1 MKSNDARRAGSC
13 AQRGLL
19 ALLGILA
26 LTAIGA
32 RAQVASTFDAD
43 LEGWRVTGDNSAAWE
58 ADTGNPGG
66 CLAVNDRAT
75 GAMNYVIA
83 PPTYHGDWTGM
94 TAADSLSVDIYLK
107 NLGGGVVNP
116 EYIFRIAGPGGAA
129 RALSGAAYYP
139 ADGVWTHYTVPL
151 DESQWVVEQ
160 GTWDAILANVNTLR
174 ITGEFVNGREACR
187 VDNVVLSGSPAA
199 VWEPCL
205 WDTFTTGGT
214 GDWSY
219 QNTGGVTN
227 PGSGGNGGGYLRI
240 ADAAGL
246 SVMLAPATFLGD
258 WSPMD
263 GLGYVSL
270 DVRILSGSGERL
282 GVVEFIRLSGPG
294 GSAYVTLD
302 TADLPPIGNAWQ
314 HIRYPLDP
322 TVWTVDAGQWS
333 ALLADVAECRIYM
346 EFFSGSETIGL
357 DNFGRG
363 MADCAPPDDTVIV
376 HDPEMHVTDRYGV
389 ADIYATAYNRREGWL
404 YGVVRTATNG
414 LYAVTGPQRGVRL
427 QTYDRPAHLIF
438 DDGGNA
444 YISEDYS
451 GNIYR
456 RSPDGASVLWVSGFA
471 AGDDDPFGMTIAPP
485 GFVGTNVNPGDIL
498 VADRGYSGPDLIW
511 AFSPMAPENERQMIP
526 DPGNVDYF
534 DLAADA
540 FDKVYI
546 SDDLDANRLRVLTAD
561 GSLGDL
567 ALDPAVPQ
575 IASVV
580 YDATLDALYIA
591 SRSGRAVY
599 RVSPATGDVVLVA
612 DGFGTLEPGCL
623 EVDAPTRRLWVTDV
637 GRGRVYELRL
647 PGGVGVDVSVALE
660 GSQRP
665 DPEGWRIPLRIRCFE
680 PGADVMSE
688 APAAFYHLRADK
700 HGDRVVC
707 TLPALAP
714 GVYDVAASADHTLM
728 NVKRDVVIAAP
739 AASVDMGTLAEG
751 DADAD
756 GAIDL
761 EDVARLSA
769 AWAAAHA
776 SGTYDAAADFDR
788 NLQIDLEDLLLLT
801 GHWLEQSP
809 VELE

>member
-1 MKSNDARRAGSC
+1 
-13 AQRGLL
+13 
-19 ALLGILA
+19 
-26 LTAIGA
+26 
-32 RAQVASTFDAD
+32 
-43 LEGWRVTGDNSAAWE
+43 
-58 ADTGNPGG
+58 
-66 CLAVNDRAT
+66 
-75 GAMNYVIA
+75 MNYVIA
-83 PPTYHGDWTGM
+83 PPAYHGDWTGM

-129 RALSGAAYYP
+129 HALSGAAYYP
-139 ADGVWTHYTVPL
+139 ADSVWTHYTVSL
-151 DESQWVVEQ
+151 DESQWVIEQ

-174 ITGEFVNGREACR
+174 ITGEFVNGNEACR

-199 VWEPCL
+199 IWEPCL

-240 ADAAGL
+240 TDAAGI

-282 GVVEFIRLSGPG
+282 GLIEFIRLSGPG

-302 TADLPPIGNAWQ
+302 TADLPPVGNAWQ

-322 TVWTVDAGQWS
+322 AVWTVDAGQWT
-333 ALLADVAECRIYM
+333 ALLADVAECRICM
-346 EFFSGSETIGL
+346 EFFTGSEVVGL

-363 MADCAPPDDTVIV
+363 MADCAPPDDTVVV
-376 HDPEMHVTDRYGV
+376 HDPEMH
-389 ADIYATAYNRREGWL
+389 
-404 YGVVRTATNG
+404 
-414 LYAVTGPQRGVRL
+414 
-427 QTYDRPAHLIF
+427 
-438 DDGGNA
+438 
-444 YISEDYS
+444 
-451 GNIYR
+451 
-456 RSPDGASVLWVSGFA
+456 
-471 AGDDDPFGMTIAPP
+471 
-485 GFVGTNVNPGDIL
+485 
-498 VADRGYSGPDLIW
+498 
-511 AFSPMAPENERQMIP
+511 
-526 DPGNVDYF
+526 
-534 DLAADA
+534 
-540 FDKVYI
+540 
-546 SDDLDANRLRVLTAD
+546 
-561 GSLGDL
+561 
-567 ALDPAVPQ
+567 
-575 IASVV
+575 
-580 YDATLDALYIA
+580 
-591 SRSGRAVY
+591 
-599 RVSPATGDVVLVA
+599 VA

-647 PGGVGVDVSVALE
+647 PGGAGVDVSVALE

-688 APAAFYHLRADK
+688 APAAFYHLRAEK
-700 HGDRVVC
+700 QGEQAMC
-707 TLPALAP
+707 TLPALSP
-714 GVYDVAASADHTLM
+714 GVYDVAASSDHTLM
-728 NVKRDVVIAAP
+728 NVKRDVLIAAP
-739 AASVDMGTLAEG
+739 SASVDVGTLAEG

-761 EDVARLSA
+761 KDVARLSA
-769 AWAAAHA
+769 AGAAAHV
-776 SGTYDAAADFDR
+776 SGTCDAAADFDR
-788 NLQIDLEDLLLLT
+788 NLQIDLEDLLLLA

-809 VELE
+809 VEVD